1 MVLKVFYVFLLASLM
16 VVSSVFLDYSFL
28 GALGFPKY
36 ANISVVYGV
45 IFHIIGLTL
54 LLLFQSIRI
63 YSVTYMVVYTEIML
77 FLMRAYWVKKEKLW
91 VELS

>member
-28 GALGFPKY
+28 GALGFSKY
-36 ANISVVYGV
+36 VNISVVYGA

-54 LLLFQSIRI
+54 LLLF
-63 YSVTYMVVYTEIML
+63 
-77 FLMRAYWVKKEKLW
+77 
-91 VELS
+91 